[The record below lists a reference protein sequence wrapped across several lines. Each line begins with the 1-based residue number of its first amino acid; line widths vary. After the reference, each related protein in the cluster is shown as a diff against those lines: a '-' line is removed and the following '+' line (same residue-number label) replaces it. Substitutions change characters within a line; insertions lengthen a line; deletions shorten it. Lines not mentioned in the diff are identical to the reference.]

1 VLSLVFLI
9 MLNMHSFDCLD
20 VLSSQISTTKPF
32 HFNDVQYQFFFN
44 LFKLGTNLEKFLT
57 TKKLRTFDTE

>member
-1 VLSLVFLI
+1 
-9 MLNMHSFDCLD
+9 MHSFDCLD